1 MKRGEGRFIVTF
13 LAPAVIIYAVFVI
26 WPLLQSFMYAL
37 YKWHGVSAHK
47 RFLGLKNFTDL
58 MGDPAFHKA
67 LQNNLVLLVV
77 GGFFTMVIAVT
88 VAHGVQGKGFL
99 SRSLRGLVLV
109 PQMLSLVVVAIL
121 WMFIFNPQFG
131 LVTTGMNALGLG
143 NYVKTWLGDPQ
154 TAFGSVGVAFVWYA
168 AGFYI
173 MLFAAGIRSIPQEV
187 VEASELD
194 GASGMRRFWRV
205 TWPMLWSIKRV
216 AVVHLTITVMNVF
229 VLVYLM
235 TQGGPD
241 RATEVLL
248 TYLYQSAF
256 TNYEFGYATA
266 LAVVNFAVVMVL
278 SAVILFAF
286 RRNPELSKT

>member
-58 MGDPAFHKA
+58 MGDTAFHKA
-67 LQNNLVLLVV
+67 LQNNLVLLAV

-131 LVTTGMNALGLG
+131 LVTTGLNAIGLG
-143 NYVKTWLGDPQ
+143 KYVKTWLGDPQ

-194 GASGMRRFWRV
+194 GASGMRRFWKV

-266 LAVVNFAVVMVL
+266 LAVINFAVVMVL
-278 SAVILFAF
+278 SALILFAF
-286 RRNPELSKT
+286 RRNPELSRT